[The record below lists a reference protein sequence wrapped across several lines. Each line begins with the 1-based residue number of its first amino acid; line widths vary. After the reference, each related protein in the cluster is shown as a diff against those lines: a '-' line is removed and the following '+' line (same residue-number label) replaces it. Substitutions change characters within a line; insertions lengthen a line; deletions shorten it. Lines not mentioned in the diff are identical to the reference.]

1 MNAWLDIIVFA
12 AIAFFLAL
20 RLRSVLGERHDD
32 GQQRPNPYTLQ
43 RPPATG
49 STDNS
54 LPPVIDAA
62 RDNTADIPLPKPRS
76 SAPPNSLQGR
86 IDQIASADPNFGEK
100 TFISGAKTAFE
111 MIVKAFAAEDTPT
124 LRPLLSDDV
133 YDSFAGAIRAR
144 QAAKEKLETRVVRIK
159 DAEIIDAS
167 LTINTAKVV
176 VRFVSD
182 QIQCT
187 RDAAGNVVD
196 GDTSQSREVRDVW
209 TFTRNT
215 RALDPNWHLAETRS
229 EG

>member
-1 MNAWLDIIVFA
+1 MNAWADIIFFA
-12 AIAFFLAL
+12 IIAVFLAI
-20 RLRSVLGERHDD
+20 RLRSVLGERHD
-32 GQQRPNPYTLQ
+32 GEQQRPNPYTLQ
-43 RPPATG
+43 PPPAD
-49 STDNS
+49 SK
-54 LPPVIDAA
+54 PPLVDSATRNIP
-62 RDNTADIPLPKPRS
+62 TDIPLPTPKPRS

-100 TFISGAKTAFE
+100 TFITGAKGAFE

-144 QAAKEKLETRVVRIK
+144 QAAREKLDTKVVRIK

-196 GDTSQSREVRDVW
+196 GDASQSREVRDVW